1 MSPYYFDDFLAI
13 ESLPP
18 QPPRCCHRAATV
30 ALCAA
35 ATLRA
40 AGAAATAADAA
51 AATAP
56 PPGCRQRRAVALPPL
71 PHRRKLPT
79 SAVIARHAMTLF
91 LNTAETPHNA
101 LSRSEASD
109 LLRSIDRRIEARVS
123 EYGIFILASPLTI
136 AFASMWGSLGSQSAV
151 AAFGCAMERHGIIVV
166 AASALATAGHQ
177 DGGESTRG

>member
-1 MSPYYFDDFLAI
+1 
-13 ESLPP
+13 
-18 QPPRCCHRAATV
+18 
-30 ALCAA
+30 
-35 ATLRA
+35 
-40 AGAAATAADAA
+40 
-51 AATAP
+51 
-56 PPGCRQRRAVALPPL
+56 
-71 PHRRKLPT
+71 
-79 SAVIARHAMTLF
+79 MTLF

-151 AAFGCAMERHGIIVV
+151 AAFGRAMERHGIIVV